1 MLPLQTFILY
11 RKSILTTI
19 IKKLTEFMILECILN
34 NPKGFVTL
42 HTDLTAYTVKPEYWL
57 MRQSFTVILVV

>member
-1 MLPLQTFILY
+1 
-11 RKSILTTI
+11 
-19 IKKLTEFMILECILN
+19 MILECILN

-57 MRQSFTVILVV
+57 MRQSFTVILVVWLPTDISNFRRASEITGILGVTD